1 MPRIDHAFPISPLAS
16 HPLRCRG
23 LSQPAFLAL
32 LLVVA
37 LAAGLGG
44 FGFYHLSQNPD
55 AVAST
60 GPANGPGDS
69 VMGQTRP
76 DFSLPDLDGELR
88 HMAEWDGDVVLVNFW
103 ATWCPPCRKE
113 MPAFVE
119 VQEEFGSQGVTIVA
133 VAIDEAEAVRDF
145 ADTYGINFPVLIG
158 ESDAMAVARDYG
170 NRFGA
175 LPYSVLMDRQGK
187 IRFIQAGELHKET
200 FVRELKPLL

>member
-1 MPRIDHAFPISPLAS
+1 MLAS
-16 HPLRCRG
+16 RFPPHSSRPQQIRG

-37 LAAGLGG
+37 VAAGLGG
-44 FGFYHLSQNPD
+44 FGFYHLGQSPD

-60 GPANGPGDS
+60 GPPTGHGDS
-69 VMGQTRP
+69 VMGLTRP

-88 HMAEWDGDVVLVNFW
+88 QMAEWDGDVVLVNFW

-119 VQEEFGSQGVTIVA
+119 VQEEYGSQGVTIVA

-158 ESDAMAVARDYG
+158 ESNAMAVARDYG

>member
-1 MPRIDHAFPISPLAS
+1 MLVSRLPPHSSR
-16 HPLRCRG
+16 PLRSRG

-37 LAAGLGG
+37 VAAGLGG
-44 FGFYHLSQNPD
+44 FGFYHLGQNPD
-55 AVAST
+55 AVAAT
-60 GPANGPGDS
+60 APENGPGDS
-69 VMGQTRP
+69 VMGLTRP
-76 DFSLPDLDGELR
+76 DFSLPDLDGEVR
-88 HMAEWDGDVVLVNFW
+88 QIGEWDGDVVLVNFW

-119 VQEEFGSQGVTIVA
+119 VQEEFGSQDVTIVA

-145 ADTYGINFPVLIG
+145 ANTSGINFPVLIG
-158 ESDAMAVARDYG
+158 ETDAMAVARDYG